1 MKAKYRNT
9 HRKLLRKHVYRAPQ
23 MRNATPH
30 KKKTHRNS
38 QTVRKFSTYSR
49 YVLYILVHIPII
61 LSRNQRRILNDT
73 HAQKVALSHSMS
85 FCSSSEQSPLVQG
98 FVQQPRPFSTCS
110 GLSFSAF
117 FSPFGPARSG
127 LCCGPESGPSEDSQE
142 GLAFRSQAPGLT
154 FARKLVTAPFQ
165 GVFSPG
171 RLPDFR
177 KAVLR

>member
-1 MKAKYRNT
+1 
-9 HRKLLRKHVYRAPQ
+9 
-23 MRNATPH
+23 MRNATPN
-30 KKKTHRNS
+30 KKKTYRNS

-73 HAQKVALSHSMS
+73 HAQKVALSQSMS

-117 FSPFGPARSG
+117 SLPSGRREADFAAGQRVARRRIAKKAWPFAARHLG
-127 LCCGPESGPSEDSQE
+127 
-142 GLAFRSQAPGLT
+142 
-154 FARKLVTAPFQ
+154 
-165 GVFSPG
+165 
-171 RLPDFR
+171 
-177 KAVLR
+177 